1 MKNKVLM
8 GLAAIMM
15 VAVLSSC
22 GKKPQAEIDAANAAI
37 EAARTAEAAVYVP
50 EEFSALQDS
59 LNAVMAAITAKESK
73 LFKNFGVETEKL
85 APSRIIVGE
94 EISTSDGELLGLFL
108 NETIPPGLSGEE
120 SIELI
125 KDQGGLAIAPHP
137 YSVICPCFKDL
148 IHKLNIDGIEVFNAF
163 HRDGILNRKASE
175 ENKKIK
181 NAPIAGSDAHTERMV
196 GNAYTLFEGNTIE
209 DFYKAV
215 KKKKTIPQGHVASM
229 KQTML
234 WSWSTGYYIMKR
246 SMRNVLQG
254 NQIKKN
260 TGLFIGSGVSVIPVV
275 PILMAFVLNRYH
287 DKKVK
292 KSYPWESFMFSYM
305 GYKKKIL

>member
-1 MKNKVLM
+1 MDCSDSKSDMCKVDTHIHTKYS
-8 GLAAIMM
+8 GN
-15 VAVLSSC
+15 S
-22 GKKPQAEIDAANAAI
+22 KKIPVIPDCISRPEKILKYADKRGID
-37 EAARTAEAAVYVP
+37 
-50 EEFSALQDS
+50 FL
-59 LNAVMAAITAKESK
+59 AITDHDTIR
-73 LFKNFGVETEKL
+73 GGIETEKL

-108 NETIPPGLSGEE
+108 NETIPPNLSAEE
-120 SIELI
+120 SI
-125 KDQGGLAIAPHP
+125 DRVRNQGGLAIVPHP

-148 IHKLNIDGIEVFNAF
+148 IHKLDIDGIEVFNAF
-163 HRDGILNRKASE
+163 HRDGVINRKASE
-175 ENKKIK
+175 ENKIIK
-181 NAPIAGSDAHTERMV
+181 NASIAGSDAHTERMV

-234 WSWSTGYYIMKR
+234 WSWNTGYYIMKR
-246 SMRNVLQG
+246 SMRNIVKG
-254 NQIKKN
+254 NEVKKN

-275 PILMAFVLNRYH
+275 PIMMAYVLNRYH

-292 KSYPWESFMFSYM
+292 KNYPWESFMFSYM